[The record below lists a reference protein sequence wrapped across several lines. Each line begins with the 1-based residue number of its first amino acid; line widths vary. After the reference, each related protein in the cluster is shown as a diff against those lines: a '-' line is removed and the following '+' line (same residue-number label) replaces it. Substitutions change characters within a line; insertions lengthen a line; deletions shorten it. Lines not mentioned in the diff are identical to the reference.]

1 MHKIDC
7 QYGDTCVSKTDSCEG
22 TVVAEVIAKPVVKNK
37 FWIVEEAGTKIATI
51 QACDEGGFVY
61 VHDNEREMFATIKM
75 ISKKYNIS
83 FVKAEKPKKE
93 KKSVYDVYGF
103 PTNSSPN
110 NEVLDVQRYL
120 PIYTKGAKS
129 KSFFCAGYYIIK
141 FSSTWVRAYCP
152 KLITLNR
159 YEYQGPFKTQ
169 ERMIEAM
176 KEANGQ

>member
-1 MHKIDC
+1 M
-7 QYGDTCVSKTDSCEG
+7 TEM
-22 TVVAEVIAKPVVKNK
+22 IAKPVVKNK
-37 FWIVEEAGTKIATI
+37 MWIVESAGTKVGNIMTV
-51 QACDEGGFVY
+51 DEGGVVY
-61 VHDNEREMFATIKM
+61 LHDNQRESFPSIK
-75 ISKKYNIS
+75 ILQKKYNIE

-93 KKSVYDVYGF
+93 KLDIYDVYGF
-103 PTNSSPN
+103 PTNSQPQ

-159 YEYQGPFKTQ
+159 YEYEGPYKTQ

-176 KEANGQ
+176 RERNGQ

>member
-1 MHKIDC
+1 M
-7 QYGDTCVSKTDSCEG
+7 TEL
-22 TVVAEVIAKPVVKNK
+22 IAKPVVKNK
-37 FWIVEEAGTKIATI
+37 MWIVESEGTKVGNIMSVS
-51 QACDEGGFVY
+51 EGGVVY
-61 VHDNEREMFATIKM
+61 LHDNQREMFPSIK
-75 ISKKYNIS
+75 ILQKKYNIE
-83 FVKAEKPKKE
+83 FVKAEKPKRVKLDT
-93 KKSVYDVYGF
+93 YDVYGF
-103 PTNSSPN
+103 PCASAPMNQ
-110 NEVLDVQRYL
+110 VLDIQRYL

-169 ERMIEAM
+169 ESMIGAM

>member
-1 MHKIDC
+1 M
-7 QYGDTCVSKTDSCEG
+7 TEM
-22 TVVAEVIAKPVVKNK
+22 IAKPIVKNK
-37 FWIVEEAGTKIATI
+37 MWIVESAGTKVGNIMSV
-51 QACDEGGFVY
+51 DEGGVVY
-61 VHDNEREMFATIKM
+61 LHDDQRELFPSIK
-75 ISKKYNIS
+75 ILQKKYNIE
-83 FVKAEKPKKE
+83 FVKAEKPRKVKQD
-93 KKSVYDVYGF
+93 VYDVYGF
-103 PTNSSPN
+103 PTNSAPN

-176 KEANGQ
+176 KEANVGQ